1 MKKILNVVSV
11 FFSIPFFFGDQIKYF
26 TSKGYDI
33 FLVCS
38 PSNKIASFANTQKA
52 HYKEIPI
59 LRKIS
64 IFQDI
69 KATFILYRYI
79 QKHKF
84 DIVCGHTPKGA
95 LISMVA
101 SFFARTPKRVF
112 FRHGLVYETARGL
125 KKFILINMER
135 ITSFLATQVV
145 CVSPYLIERS
155 LKDHLT
161 NKNKM
166 FVLHK
171 GSCNGVD
178 CIKKFN
184 PKKYTEEDRKS
195 LKRSL
200 GINANSYVIGY
211 TGRLVHDKGIEEL
224 VDSFLLLQKRFD
236 DVFLLL
242 VGPIED
248 KDPLSDRTKEI
259 LQSNKNV
266 ITTGLIDKGIEKFY
280 SIMNVLV
287 LATYRE
293 GFGTCILEASAMGIP
308 VLTTAHTGSRDAII
322 NEKTGLYIELS
333 AESISSTIE
342 VLIKNPDLALKL
354 GEQGRQYV
362 CENFEQHIV
371 WEAIENQIY
380 RS

>member
-1 MKKILNVVSV
+1 MNKILNVVSV

-26 TSKGYDI
+26 TSKGYDVS
-33 FLVCS
+33 LVCS
-38 PSNKIASFANTQKA
+38 PSDKIAAFANAQNA

-59 LRKIS
+59 LRKFS
-64 IFQDI
+64 VFQDV
-69 KATFILYRYI
+69 KAVFILYRYI
-79 QKHKF
+79 KKHRF

-95 LISMVA
+95 LIAMLA
-101 SFFARTPKRVF
+101 SFLARTPKRIF

-125 KKFILINMER
+125 KKIILINMER
-135 ITSFLATQVV
+135 ITSYCATQVV
-145 CVSPYLIERS
+145 CVSPYLVERS
-155 LKDHLT
+155 IKDHLT
-161 NKNKM
+161 KKDKM
-166 FVLHK
+166 LVLHK

-195 LKRSL
+195 FKRSL
-200 GINANSYVIGY
+200 GINENSYVIGY

-224 VDSFLLLQKRFD
+224 VDSFLLLQRRFND
-236 DVFLLL
+236 IFLLL
-242 VGPIED
+242 VGPIEE
-248 KDPLSDRTKEI
+248 KDPLSDRTKKL
-259 LQSNKNV
+259 LQNNKNIIV
-266 ITTGLIDKGIEKFY
+266 TGLVDNEIEKFY

-322 NEKTGLYIELS
+322 NERTGLYIKLS
-333 AESISSTIE
+333 AESICSTVE
-342 VLIKNPDLALKL
+342 FLIKNPDYALKL

-362 CENFEQHIV
+362 NENFEQHIV
-371 WEAIENQIY
+371 WESIEKIY
-380 RS
+380 QS

>member
-26 TSKGYDI
+26 TSKGYDVS
-33 FLVCS
+33 LVCS
-38 PSNKIASFANTQKA
+38 PSDKIAAFANAQNA

-59 LRKIS
+59 LRKFS
-64 IFQDI
+64 VFQDI
-69 KATFILYRYI
+69 KAVFILYRYI
-79 QKHKF
+79 KKHRF

-95 LISMVA
+95 LIAMLA
-101 SFFARTPKRVF
+101 SFLARTPKRIF

-125 KKFILINMER
+125 KKIILINMER
-135 ITSFLATQVV
+135 ITSYCATQVV
-145 CVSPYLIERS
+145 CVSPYLVERS
-155 LKDHLT
+155 IKDHLT
-161 NKNKM
+161 KKDKM
-166 FVLHK
+166 LVLHK

-195 LKRSL
+195 FKRSL
-200 GINANSYVIGY
+200 GINENSYVIGY

-224 VDSFLLLQKRFD
+224 VDSFLLLQRRFND
-236 DVFLLL
+236 IFLLL
-242 VGPIED
+242 VGPIEE
-248 KDPLSDRTKEI
+248 KDPLSDRTKKL
-259 LQSNKNV
+259 LQNNKNIIV
-266 ITTGLIDKGIEKFY
+266 TGLVDNEIEKFY

-322 NEKTGLYIELS
+322 NERTGLYIKLS
-333 AESISSTIE
+333 AESICSTVE
-342 VLIKNPDLALKL
+342 FLIKNPDYALKL

-362 CENFEQHIV
+362 NENFEQHIV
-371 WEAIENQIY
+371 WESIEKIY
-380 RS
+380 QS

>member
-1 MKKILNVVSV
+1 M
-11 FFSIPFFFGDQIKYF
+11 
-26 TSKGYDI
+26 
-33 FLVCS
+33 
-38 PSNKIASFANTQKA
+38 
-52 HYKEIPI
+52 
-59 LRKIS
+59 
-64 IFQDI
+64 
-69 KATFILYRYI
+69 
-79 QKHKF
+79 
-84 DIVCGHTPKGA
+84 
-95 LISMVA
+95 
-101 SFFARTPKRVF
+101 
-112 FRHGLVYETARGL
+112 
-125 KKFILINMER
+125 
-135 ITSFLATQVV
+135 
-145 CVSPYLIERS
+145 
-155 LKDHLT
+155 
-161 NKNKM
+161 
-166 FVLHK
+166 
-171 GSCNGVD
+171 
-178 CIKKFN
+178 
-184 PKKYTEEDRKS
+184 
-195 LKRSL
+195 KRSL

>member
-33 FLVCS
+33 SLVCS
-38 PSNKIASFANTQKA
+38 PSNKIASFANMQKA

-59 LRKIS
+59 LRKFSVI
-64 IFQDI
+64 QDI
-69 KATFILYRYI
+69 KALLALYKYI
-79 QKHKF
+79 KGNKF

-95 LISMVA
+95 LIAMLA
-101 SFFARTPKRVF
+101 SFLARTPKRVF
-112 FRHGLVYETARGL
+112 FRHGLVYETTGGVKR
-125 KKFILINMER
+125 FILINMER
-135 ITSFLATQVV
+135 ITSFFATQVV
-145 CVSPYLIERS
+145 CVSPYLVERS

-161 NKNKM
+161 KKNKM
-166 FVLHK
+166 LVLHK

-184 PKKYTEEDRKS
+184 PEKYSEEDRRS
-195 LKRSL
+195 LKKRL
-200 GINANSYVIGY
+200 GLSENSYIIGY

-224 VDSFLLLQKRFD
+224 VDAFLSLQKHFD

-242 VGPIED
+242 VGPFED
-248 KDPLSDRTKEI
+248 KDPLSESTKEI
-259 LQSNKNV
+259 LQNNKN
-266 ITTGLIDKGIEKFY
+266 IIMTGMIDDEIEKYY

-322 NEKTGLYIELS
+322 NQKTGLYIDLS
-333 AESISSTIE
+333 ASSISSTIE
-342 VLIKNPDLALKL
+342 DLINKPDFALKL
-354 GEQGRQYV
+354 GGQGRQYV
-362 CENFEQHIV
+362 NENFEQHII
-371 WEAIENQIY
+371 WKEIENQIY
-380 RS
+380 KS

>member
-1 MKKILNVVSV
+1 MNKILNVVSV

-26 TSKGYDI
+26 TSKGYDVS
-33 FLVCS
+33 LVCS
-38 PSNKIASFANTQKA
+38 PSDKIAAFANAQNA

-59 LRKIS
+59 LRKFS
-64 IFQDI
+64 VFQDI
-69 KATFILYRYI
+69 KAVFVLYRYI
-79 QKHKF
+79 KKHGF

-95 LISMVA
+95 LIAMLA
-101 SFFARTPKRVF
+101 SFLARTPKRIF

-125 KKFILINMER
+125 KKIILINVER
-135 ITSFLATQVV
+135 ITSYCATQVV
-145 CVSPYLIERS
+145 CVSPYLVERS
-155 LKDHLT
+155 IKDHLT
-161 NKNKM
+161 RKDKM
-166 FVLHK
+166 LVLHK

-195 LKRSL
+195 FKRSL
-200 GINANSYVIGY
+200 GINENSYIIGY

-224 VDSFLLLQKRFD
+224 VDSFLLLQRRFKD
-236 DVFLLL
+236 IFLLL
-242 VGPIED
+242 VGPIEN
-248 KDPLSDRTKEI
+248 KDPLSDRTKKL
-259 LQSNKNV
+259 LQNNKNIIV
-266 ITTGLIDKGIEKFY
+266 TGLVDNEIEKFY

-322 NEKTGLYIELS
+322 NERTGLYIKLS
-333 AESISSTIE
+333 AESISSTVE
-342 VLIKNPDLALKL
+342 LLIKNPDYALKL

-362 CENFEQHIV
+362 NENFEQHIV
-371 WEAIENQIY
+371 WKSIEKMYQ
-380 RS
+380 S